1 MHHNC
6 TPQII
11 RPDVKSSNILLDSE
25 FHAKIADL
33 GLAKM
38 LAKQGEPH
46 TMSALAGS
54 FGYFAL
60 GKKHSQTDNFC
71 SFDNTN
77 CSIRINIILLFHC
90 RVTADGLQGTKAEES
105 ANSSLGSKTS
115 VNVQELQ
122 GVETE
127 AKSRGSLQGVGFQG
141 GELWY
146 KSFGSILR

>member
-1 MHHNC
+1 MNLNQKKLFIFGTKLNFYMHHNC

-25 FHAKIADL
+25 FHAKIADF

-46 TMSALAGS
+46 TMSAVAGS

-90 RVTADGLQGTKAEES
+90 RVCSHNKSERKDWYLQLYQNFKFVRQRGL
-105 ANSSLGSKTS
+105 SLFFEVVKKCWDNEGC
-115 VNVQELQ
+115 
-122 GVETE
+122 
-127 AKSRGSLQGVGFQG
+127 
-141 GELWY
+141 
-146 KSFGSILR
+146 